1 MLKTLKTALS
11 GRLRSENAWNVDEMG
26 EKICF
31 CSKKVRQSIAFRK
44 IGYNFAVRTV
54 SNDIMSKIFYTSTL
68 II

>member
-1 MLKTLKTALS
+1 
-11 GRLRSENAWNVDEMG
+11 MG